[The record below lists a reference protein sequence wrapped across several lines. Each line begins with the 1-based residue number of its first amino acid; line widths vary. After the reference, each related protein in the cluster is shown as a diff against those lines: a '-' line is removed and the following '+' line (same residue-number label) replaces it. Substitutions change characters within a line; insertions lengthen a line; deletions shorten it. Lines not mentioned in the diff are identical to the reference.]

1 MADIVA
7 GFKNQVWRII
17 KYDGVTVMSE
27 DRIPLH
33 EITEQDVI
41 ALLEERAK
49 SELTAREAQESPHLF
64 QVQRGQ
70 SNGNRLIFSAGE
82 NPHFTASLWRSDE
95 LTDKE

>member
-7 GFKNQVWRII
+7 GFQNQVWRII
-17 KYDGVTVMSE
+17 KYDGATVMSE
-27 DRIPLH
+27 DRIPFR

-49 SELTAREAQESPHLF
+49 NELTAREVSEAPHLF
-64 QVQRGQ
+64 QVRRDH
-70 SNGNRLIFSAGE
+70 SVGNRLIFSAGE
-82 NPHFTASLWRSDE
+82 NPHFTASLWRADE